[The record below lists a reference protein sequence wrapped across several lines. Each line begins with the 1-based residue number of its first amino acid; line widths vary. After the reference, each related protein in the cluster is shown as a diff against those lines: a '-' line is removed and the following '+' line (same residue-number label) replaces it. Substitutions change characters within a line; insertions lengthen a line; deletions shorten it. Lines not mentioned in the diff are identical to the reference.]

1 MLLGHDK
8 LPAEDTNPKI
18 ESNSIIS
25 GIGLGSLLYLSNAL
39 FGEVSLITR
48 HCPTLG
54 LSPGHGGEY
63 FVVKKYR
70 KKKDCH

>member
-1 MLLGHDK
+1 MFPGHDR

-18 ESNSIIS
+18 ESNSVIS

-48 HCPTLG
+48 WTVQGYPDTG
-54 LSPGHGGEY
+54 PQPWPWG
-63 FVVKKYR
+63 
-70 KKKDCH
+70 